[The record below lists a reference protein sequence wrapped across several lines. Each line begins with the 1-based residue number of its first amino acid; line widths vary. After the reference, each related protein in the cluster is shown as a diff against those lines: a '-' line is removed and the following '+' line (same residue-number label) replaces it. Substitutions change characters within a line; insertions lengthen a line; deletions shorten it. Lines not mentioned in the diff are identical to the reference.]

1 MKQDKGTETRA
12 LETMS
17 TEPPH
22 PSTSPLRPPN
32 SLPPSLLERYFAR
45 HEFSTPFLA
54 CCSDVEPLTVPELL
68 EIAEGEGPGC
78 GERGAAILGGL
89 SLGYVDPRGSTR
101 LREAVAREHGGGGE
115 GGDGDAITADD
126 VLVAAPQELAYL
138 LQRSLLQGKGEEESE
153 RGGAKVATGQRARE
167 GGHNVATGQRR
178 KQRKKTHPPPPPL
191 PLSLNKMPFLSSSS
205 LPRGRHHRRAV
216 AGIPWTHRRRRGRRG
231 HRRPLAAPL
240 GGGGGGGALPLL
252 LLLLLPPLLPLRPR
266 RLPRC
271 CRPSPFPFPS
281 SSSSSSSSS
290 SGAAPALRRRGG
302 PLRRAREG
310 RVASP
315 DEPSRGGR

>member
-178 KQRKKTHPPPPPL
+178 KQRKKTHLTPFLLPFSPLPPPPSPPLSQQNAFPLLLLPPQRETPSSRSGRDTLDSPPSPRPSGPPSSLGCPAGRRRRRRGTAAAPAAAAAATAAAAPPPPPPMLPPL
-191 PLSLNKMPFLSSSS
+191 PLP
-205 LPRGRHHRRAV
+205 V
-216 AGIPWTHRRRRGRRG
+216 
-231 HRRPLAAPL
+231 
-240 GGGGGGGALPLL
+240 PLL
-252 LLLLLPPLLPLRPR
+252 LLLLLLRRCARASTSRRTSAPRSRGPR
-266 RLPRC
+266 R
-271 CRPSPFPFPS
+271 
-281 SSSSSSSSS
+281 
-290 SGAAPALRRRGG
+290 
-302 PLRRAREG
+302 
-310 RVASP
+310 
-315 DEPSRGGR
+315 